1 MIFLYS
7 LYEEIGMNE
16 NVKVFLLENNTP
28 IKYEIIRTL
37 IILLTYFN
45 KDNIFDEETDIY
57 QDILG
62 NDNLTNTEKND
73 TIELVLVEKSK
84 MVLKSF
90 LIVIESSKPGIYRDV
105 MYTLYYYLST
115 DDETEL
121 EYLEDILESAE
132 EENDILA
139 LLMVKI
145 MDVDMNMYRN
155 SIVSLDKDIFVN
167 MHKILKDSIE
177 ESKIEISAKD
187 KMREILSDF
196 NLEVEDNLKDNNTM
210 STDSLHSI
218 DYEKYVTSIFT
229 VYKNL
234 LKDLREMESDFNSL
248 ELEILSMSYIP
259 AVELLVKEFNRQL
272 KKGEYEKE

>member
-1 MIFLYS
+1 
-7 LYEEIGMNE
+7 
-16 NVKVFLLENNTP
+16 
-28 IKYEIIRTL
+28 
-37 IILLTYFN
+37 
-45 KDNIFDEETDIY
+45 
-57 QDILG
+57 
-62 NDNLTNTEKND
+62 
-73 TIELVLVEKSK
+73 
-84 MVLKSF
+84 
-90 LIVIESSKPGIYRDV
+90 